1 VGERSGKISH
11 KLYSLKIMVNKI
23 LVALDSSDFARH
35 VFDRA
40 LFLAKASDAK
50 MMLLHV
56 LSPEAEDS
64 PVSPGIISMDV
75 NSLASAELIRNY
87 HQQWEAFEQKCLDLL
102 RSLTEEATSAG
113 VSTEFTQ
120 TPGSPGRSICNFAK
134 SWEAD
139 LIVIGRR
146 GRSGWSELI
155 LGSVSNYVIHHVKCS
170 VFLVQN

>member
-1 VGERSGKISH
+1 
-11 KLYSLKIMVNKI
+11 MVNKI

-40 LFLAKASDAK
+40 LFLAQASNGK

-64 PVSPGIISMDV
+64 PVSPRIISMEM

-87 HQQWEAFEQKCLDLL
+87 QQQWEAFELKCLDLL
-102 RSLTEEATSAG
+102 RSLTEQATAAG
-113 VSTEFTQ
+113 VPTEFTQ
-120 TPGSPGRSICNFAK
+120 IPGSPGRSICQLAS

-139 LIVIGRR
+139 LLVMGRR
-146 GRSGWSELI
+146 GRSGLSELI

-170 VFLVQN
+170 VFLVQS

>member
-1 VGERSGKISH
+1 
-11 KLYSLKIMVNKI
+11 MVNKI

-64 PVSPGIISMDV
+64 PVSPGIISMEV

-87 HQQWEAFEQKCLDLL
+87 HQQWEAFEHKCLDLL
-102 RSLTEEATSAG
+102 RSLTEEATAAG
-113 VSTEFTQ
+113 IPTEFTQ
-120 TPGSPGRSICNFAK
+120 IPGSPGRSICNFAK

-139 LIVIGRR
+139 IIAIGRR
-146 GRSGWSELI
+146 GRSGLTEII
-155 LGSVSNYVIHHVKCS
+155 LGSVSNYVIHHVHCS
-170 VFLVQN
+170 VFLVQS